1 MDLAPFTSLLL
12 TALLAAAADAGNT
25 SSEPSNENSG
35 GGGEGIS
42 SHFVAILV
50 VANVIVLVVIFFLL
64 IIYYKKY
71 KKLKEATKAKTRL
84 GDGCKIITDRA
95 TEKMRSTPEGGEKG
109 KLVFMET
116 TMARRATFELEDL
129 FRASAEGLG
138 RGNFGNCYKAMLD
151 MGQAVVVKRLMDLK
165 PLSREE
171 FVRQVRAIAD
181 QKHPNLLPLVAYYY
195 SKEERLFLYPF
206 APHGNLF
213 NRLHGNLVLYHLFS
227 LYFSML
233 QCYETLFFFFN
244 IFL

>member
-1 MDLAPFTSLLL
+1 MDLAPTPFTLL
-12 TALLAAAADAGNT
+12 LLAALLKGADADADAGNT
-25 SSEPSNENSG
+25 SSEPSNQDSA
-35 GGGEGIS
+35 GGGES
-42 SHFVAILV
+42 SHFVPILV
-50 VANVIVLVVIFFLL
+50 VANVIVLVVIFFML

-71 KKLKEATKAKTRL
+71 KKLKEATKARNRGP
-84 GDGCKIITDRA
+84 GDDCKIITDRA

-116 TMARRATFELEDL
+116 KTRRAAFELEDL

-151 MGQAVVVKRLMDLK
+151 MGQVVVVKRLMDLK

-206 APHGNLF
+206 APHGSLF
-213 NRLHGNLVLYHLFS
+213 NRLHGNLLTTFS
-227 LYFSML
+227 SY
-233 QCYETLFFFFN
+233 
-244 IFL
+244 IFQRS